1 MDYYII
7 ARKQMKRL
15 IDVDHLQDEIE
26 KLKKSPWYNN
36 GKDSE
41 SFTNALMYQGR
52 KEAFEIIDSLCIR
65 QEPIISCED
74 CILPIKGNN
83 DEQNG

>member
-15 IDVDHLQDEIE
+15 IDVDHLQGEIE
-26 KLKKSPWYNN
+26 KLKKSPWYND

-41 SFTNALMYQGR
+41 SFSNALMYR
-52 KEAFEIIDSLCIR
+52 DAKRLLKLLTHYA
-65 QEPIISCED
+65 
-74 CILPIKGNN
+74 
-83 DEQNG
+83 